1 MYIVGELII
10 IEQNSTDRLGKNLN
24 LFYSRS
30 FHIQEDTMVIYFCYD
45 AMFLL
50 IHLLIQ
56 LIIHFMGFININD
69 TYVTLAV

>member
-1 MYIVGELII
+1 
-10 IEQNSTDRLGKNLN
+10 
-24 LFYSRS
+24 
-30 FHIQEDTMVIYFCYD
+30 MVIYFCYD